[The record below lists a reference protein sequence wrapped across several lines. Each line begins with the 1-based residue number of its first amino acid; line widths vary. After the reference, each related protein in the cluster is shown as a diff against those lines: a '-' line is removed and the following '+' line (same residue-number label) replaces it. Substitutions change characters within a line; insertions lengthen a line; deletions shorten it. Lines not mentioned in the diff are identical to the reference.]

1 MLKLFKYTLIILSVF
16 KSITLSNEVYYKD
29 RIIFYVDNRVSN
41 FKIEN
46 DHKTVSIND
55 LNNILENENVLKIE
69 KWLPMSRPTDQNGQI
84 YLNRYYVIKFNGM
97 ANAKPKRTTI
107 TAETPI
113 KMHNTYP

>member
-55 LNNILENENVLKIE
+55 PFDNN
-69 KWLPMSRPTDQNGQI
+69 QI
-84 YLNRYYVIKFNGM
+84 SEG
-97 ANAKPKRTTI
+97 I
-107 TAETPI
+107 TRGFRMQSTARGT
-113 KMHNTYP
+113 